1 MEKSKLVEYYS
12 QIEKNAVL
20 CRSCGMCAGVCPKN
34 AIEMR
39 MNEYSQYIPRL
50 DEEKCIACGKC
61 MTVCTARKS
70 TSDKQTVI
78 GSFRKICLIRAK
90 DKDIS
95 EKSTSGGAVTALLK
109 YGLENGYFSQVL
121 TQSSENSPIC
131 AEPVIRTEI
140 TADHAGSKYVC
151 APLGA
156 KYDSKAENCAATVLP
171 CQAQSIRK
179 IESSTFLFG
188 LFCSKLSTPDLIKRM
203 AGGRSLSDITKT
215 AYREGTWPGCF
226 IINYKD
232 GSEHKQKL
240 NRSEF
245 GAVYNSYIYACQ
257 GCMLCNDYFAEY
269 ADISCGDPWGKTQY
283 NEEYIGQTVV
293 IIRSERALELVEEA
307 EKAGVIEVEEYD
319 LDSVIKGHL
328 KEIYNKKTA
337 IAQRLEYAKA
347 KTDAL
352 EEYNTASFIDAPS
365 SEILN
370 RFSIN
375 NSFRLKEKGRYKKSF
390 TQSNKALFV
399 KRFTHAYLLKKYLSK
414 NGHYDI
420 YRSIAAKERSEV

>member
-1 MEKSKLVEYYS
+1 MKKNKLTEYYS

-34 AIEMR
+34 AIEMIQ
-39 MNEYSQYIPRL
+39 NEFSQYIPRL
-50 DEEKCIACGKC
+50 NEEKCIACGKC

-78 GSFRKICLIRAK
+78 GKFIKICLIRAK
-90 DKDIS
+90 DKNIS

-109 YGLENGYFSQVL
+109 YGTENGYFTQVL
-121 TQSSENSPIC
+121 TQGNENSPVC

-140 TADHAGSKYVC
+140 TANHAGSKYVC
-151 APLGA
+151 SPLGT
-156 KYDSKAENCAATVLP
+156 KYSSNAVKSAATVLP

-179 IESSTFLFG
+179 IEDNTFLFG

-203 AGGRSLSDITKT
+203 AGGRSLGDITKT

-232 GSEHKQKL
+232 GTEYKQRL

-269 ADISCGDPWGKTQY
+269 ADISCGDPWGKQQY
-283 NEEYIGQTVV
+283 NEEYVGQTVAV
-293 IIRSERALELVEEA
+293 IRSERALKLVEEA
-307 EKAGVIEVEEYD
+307 EKAGVIEVENYD

-337 IAQRLEYAKA
+337 IAQRLEYAKT

-352 EEYNTASFIDAPS
+352 TEYNTNSFIDAPS
-365 SEILN
+365 SEVLN
-370 RFSIN
+370 RFSLN
-375 NSFRLKEKGRYKKSF
+375 NNFCLKEKGKYSKTF
-390 TQSNKALFV
+390 TQSTKALFI

-414 NGHYDI
+414 SGHYSI
-420 YRSIAAKERSEV
+420 YRSIAAKEQTEV